1 MHSLSGRCQ
10 GSDPGHLAPRG
21 GHEQTQRR
29 ARAAAGDGC
38 ARDRHGPHTT
48 PHRDSRAPPA
58 GKLER
63 HRPLRGEWKAPAVF
77 GPWTDAD
84 LEAVH
89 GVWPRAENLK
99 SAQSALRWG
108 GGLRWGGAG
117 AFPASERELEV
128 SNRLDGGC
136 PVAQPGVVLAQ
147 ALANRGTSGLMET
160 IRRCERLG
168 VTRDVL
174 VPPVASR
181 CHT

>member
-1 MHSLSGRCQ
+1 MCKTESSAVHSLSGRCQ
-10 GSDPGHLAPRG
+10 GSDPGHLAPQG

-108 GGLRWGGAG
+108 GGLRWGAG
-117 AFPASERELEV
+117 PAPFRLPGENSRSRTGSTADAQLRNRV
-128 SNRLDGGC
+128 SSWRRLSQTGGH
-136 PVAQPGVVLAQ
+136 PA
-147 ALANRGTSGLMET
+147 
-160 IRRCERLG
+160 
-168 VTRDVL
+168 
-174 VPPVASR
+174 
-181 CHT
+181 

>member
-1 MHSLSGRCQ
+1 MCETESSAVHSLSGRCQ

-29 ARAAAGDGC
+29 ARAAAGDRC

-58 GKLER
+58 RKLER
-63 HRPLRGEWKAPAVF
+63 HRPLRGDWEAPAFF

-108 GGLRWGGAG
+108 GGASVGGSRRLSGFRARTRGLEPARRRMPSCATGCRLGAG
-117 AFPASERELEV
+117 SRKQGDIRP
-128 SNRLDGGC
+128 DGDHSS
-136 PVAQPGVVLAQ
+136 L
-147 ALANRGTSGLMET
+147 R
-160 IRRCERLG
+160 
-168 VTRDVL
+168 
-174 VPPVASR
+174 VPWR
-181 CHT
+181 HT